1 VNGGFY
7 RNQPASDSER
17 GTRPIAGTITALEP
31 QRRRGGER
39 VNVFVDGRFAL
50 SLDASVAASLHIDQ
64 ELDAAALARLTAAD
78 EHQRAVNA
86 ACLLLSYRPRSV
98 REVETRLRRHGYSPA
113 AIAAARAKLD
123 GWGLLDDAAFARY
136 WVEQRQAFHPRGP
149 AALRSELR
157 ARGVDAEVVASAM
170 PAAADESEAAYRA
183 GRARLRSLA
192 NLPAPV
198 FRQRLGAFLQR
209 RGFAYAACAAAVTRL
224 WAETTADA
232 AGDD

>member
-1 VNGGFY
+1 MV
-7 RNQPASDSER
+7 
-17 GTRPIAGTITALEP
+17 GTITALKP

-39 VNVFVDGRFAL
+39 VNVFVDEHFAL
-50 SLDASVAASLHIDQ
+50 SLDANVAASLHVDQ
-64 ELDAAALARLTAAD
+64 VLDEATLAHLTAAD

-98 REVETRLRRHGYSPA
+98 RHGYSPA

-157 ARGVDAEVVASAM
+157 ARGVDADVVAGAL
-170 PAAADESEAAYRA
+170 PAAGDESEAAYRA

-198 FRQRLGAFLQR
+198 FRQRLGAYLQR
-209 RGFAYAACAAAVTRL
+209 RGFTYAACTAAVTRL
-224 WAETTADA
+224 WDETTADV

>member
-1 VNGGFY
+1 MV
-7 RNQPASDSER
+7 
-17 GTRPIAGTITALEP
+17 GTITALKP

-39 VNVFVDGRFAL
+39 VNVFVDEHFAL
-50 SLDASVAASLHIDQ
+50 SLDASVAASLHVDQ
-64 ELDAAALARLTAAD
+64 VLDEATLAHLTAAD
-78 EHQRAVNA
+78 EHQRAINA

-98 REVETRLRRHGYSPA
+98 REVEMRLRRHGYSPA

-157 ARGVDAEVVASAM
+157 ARGVAADVVASAM
-170 PAAADESEAAYRA
+170 PPAGDESEAAYRA

-198 FRQRLGAFLQR
+198 FRQRLGAYLQR

-224 WAETTADA
+224 WAETTAETTADA